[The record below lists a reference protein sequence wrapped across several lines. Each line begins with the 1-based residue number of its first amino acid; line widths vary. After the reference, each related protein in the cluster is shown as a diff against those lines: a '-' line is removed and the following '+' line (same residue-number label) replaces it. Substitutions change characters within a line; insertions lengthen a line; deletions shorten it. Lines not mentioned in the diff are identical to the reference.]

1 MSDPNEK
8 VNGNGIEQLR
18 KAGIDVTVGVFGTT
32 MSAIKQTFYHV
43 PNKKTPLCDTKM
55 GTNR

>member
-18 KAGIDVTVGVFGTT
+18 KAELTFGRRFGTA

-43 PNKKTPLCDTKM
+43 PSNALCDTKM